1 MGGFKVKA
9 ALLAVAV
16 AVVVGAAPASASAAE
31 FKAGAYPATL
41 TGSQLAG
48 ERIQTFFGGSEV
60 VCETATL
67 AGTLAAASAEVL
79 VHPVF
84 GTCKAFGFVS
94 ATFTTTGCNYKVHV
108 GALEGTDIWDGSY
121 DIVCEAGKSIRVTAG
136 TCELEIKSV
145 NGIKELDL
153 IDETGAAA
161 DMTWRPLLANIPYTV
176 TKDGVG
182 CPLASTGNFNNGS
195 GIGRYTVTATAGGG
209 ATKFEVS

>member
-1 MGGFKVKA
+1 MG
-9 ALLAVAV
+9 LAVAV
-16 AVVVGAAPASASAAE
+16 AAIAVGAVAAPASAAE
-31 FKAGAYPATL
+31 FKAGGYAATL

-48 ERIQTFFGGSEV
+48 ERIQTFFGFSGEV

-67 AGTLAAASAEVL
+67 SGTLAAASAEVT

-84 GTCKAFGFVS
+84 GTCTAFNFVG

-121 DIVCEAGKSIRVTAG
+121 DIVCEAGKSMKLVAG

-145 NGIKELDL
+145 NGLKEFDL
-153 IDETGAAA
+153 IDDTGGTT
-161 DMTWRPLLANIPYTV
+161 DMTWRPLLTKLPYTV
-176 TKDGVG
+176 TKDGLG
-182 CPLASTGNFNNGS
+182 CPLPAVGNYTDGA
-195 GIGRYTVTATAGGG
+195 GTGRYTVTATAGGG

>member
-1 MGGFKVKA
+1 MGGVRAKIGFM
-9 ALLAVAV
+9 
-16 AVVVGAAPASASAAE
+16 AVVVAIAASAVTPASAAE

-48 ERIQTFFGGSEV
+48 ERIQTFFGGPEV

-67 AGTLAAASAEVL
+67 AGTLGAASPEVL

-84 GTCKAFGFVS
+84 GTCKAFGFLT
-94 ATFTTTGCNYKVHV
+94 ATFTTTGCDYKVHV
-108 GALEGTDIWDGSY
+108 GALEGTDIWAGSY
-121 DIVCEAGKSIRVTAG
+121 DIVCEAGKSIKLTAG

-145 NGIKELDL
+145 NGIKELEL
-153 IDETGAAA
+153 IDDTGVPT

-176 TKDGVG
+176 TKDGPG
-182 CPLASTGNFNNGS
+182 CPLAAVGNFNNGS

-209 ATKFEVS
+209 ETKFEVS